1 MSHARSLALALLVL
15 PACVD
20 EADPLATPVRATLDD
35 GQVLQGEVQ
44 TETLR
49 LVTGFGEVGIPLDDI
64 GEIRPVEGGTLAG
77 SGNQVSVWLRNG
89 SELRGQWADPELDMG
104 LSVGG
109 DTVSVALPME
119 ELQRFQ
125 LQGGEAM
132 PEGFVYRV
140 RTVWGDDFV
149 VDGSATWLT
158 LENELGSFTPALDE
172 VQSLA
177 AIEAGDW
184 RMALDNGSVLIGP
197 LAGESLTLALPLGP
211 GEIEVPIDDIT
222 SVMRQDWGGYRE
234 YERNA
239 PAQAGGLDSGMWFDN
254 RTQSGFKAM
263 Q

>member
-1 MSHARSLALALLVL
+1 LSRSRALTLALALAL
-15 PACVD
+15 PACAH

-35 GQVLQGEVQ
+35 GQVLQGDVQ
-44 TETLR
+44 TEALR
-49 LVTGFGEVGIPLDDI
+49 LVNGFGEVEVPIDDI

-132 PEGFVYRV
+132 PTGFVYRV

-158 LENELGSFTPALDE
+158 LDNDLGSFSPALDE
-172 VQSLA
+172 VRSLA
-177 AIEAGDW
+177 AIEG
-184 RMALDNGSVLIGP
+184 G
-197 LAGESLTLALPLGP
+197 
-211 GEIEVPIDDIT
+211 
-222 SVMRQDWGGYRE
+222 DWGGYRD
-234 YERNA
+234 YEQNA
-239 PAQAGGLDSGMWFDN
+239 PVQAGELDSGMWFDN
-254 RTQSGFKAM
+254 RRQSGFKSL